1 MAKKKVVEPFTP
13 FAETNKI
20 KKVKLLVAIV
30 NRGQGEFF
38 TNLFKKNES
47 AISLTLLG
55 HGTASSEISDMLG
68 VGETSKDIVLGLIRE
83 EMLPAVLTDI
93 NARFAVSRKAK
104 GVAFTIPLTSVI
116 GVSIYKF
123 LTNSTGVNGGK

>member
-1 MAKKKVVEPFTP
+1 MAKKKIVEPFTP
-13 FAETNKI
+13 FAETNEI
-20 KKVKLLVAIV
+20 KKVKLLIAIV

-38 TNLFKKNES
+38 TSLYKNNES

-68 VGETSKDIVLGLIRE
+68 IGETSKDIVLGLIRE
-83 EMLPAVLTDI
+83 EKLPSALADI
-93 NARFAVSRKAK
+93 KARFAVSRKAK
-104 GVAFTIPLTSVI
+104 GVAFTIPITSVI

-123 LTNSTGVNGGK
+123 LTNSNGINGGK